1 MHDPDQ
7 AQSILPIGQS
17 EWLGSPA
24 RTSTLAVW
32 SEGRLHPAPLSR
44 EKVEAFAERKW

>member
-17 EWLGSPA
+17 ERPDSPS
-24 RTSTLAVW
+24 RTSTMELW
-32 SEGRLHPAPLSR
+32 GEGRLHPAPLSR
-44 EKVEAFAERKW
+44 EKVET